1 MEGNIIIGIDPGTNL
16 LGYGIISVK
25 GGKASISAMGVIDMR
40 RCKDIHEKLVHDFGK
55 FSEKEPVQKCTFV
68 FKNIGDAPLIIKQ
81 VITSCGCTTRTF
93 TEEPVMP
100 GEKGQINITYDGK
113 GRYTKPFRK
122 IITVESNAKTKYVRL
137 HVVGQMTAAKTEK

>member
-1 MEGNIIIGIDPGTNL
+1 MRKIALILVSLFGFLPLSADTPQSE
-16 LGYGIISVK
+16 ISF
-25 GGKASISAMGVIDMR
+25 
-40 RCKDIHEKLVHDFGK
+40 EKLVHDFGK

>member
-1 MEGNIIIGIDPGTNL
+1 MN
-16 LGYGIISVK
+16 
-25 GGKASISAMGVIDMR
+25 
-40 RCKDIHEKLVHDFGK
+40 
-55 FSEKEPVQKCTFV
+55 VQKCTFV